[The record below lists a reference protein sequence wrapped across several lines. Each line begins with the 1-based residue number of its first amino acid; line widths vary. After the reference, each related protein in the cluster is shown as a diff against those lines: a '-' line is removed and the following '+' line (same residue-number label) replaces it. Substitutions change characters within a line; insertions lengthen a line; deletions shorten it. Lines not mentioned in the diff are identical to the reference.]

1 MQHSVK
7 FFLFLPKIN
16 LLDMEN
22 QKSALMP
29 SLSAGLIL
37 GIILIVYSLLLYVVD
52 LNENVWLA
60 SISYV
65 ITAVVLYFAIINFRD
80 KEQNGFLSYGKG
92 VGVGTLIGFFAS
104 ILLAIFTY
112 IYVSYIDP
120 GVLEEAIIKAEE
132 SILEQNP
139 NIGDAELEQAIGIAE
154 IFTSPVMM
162 TVMTVFWYTMVSVVF
177 SLLISIFAKH
187 EDNNI
192 A

>member
-1 MQHSVK
+1 
-7 FFLFLPKIN
+7 
-16 LLDMEN
+16 MEN